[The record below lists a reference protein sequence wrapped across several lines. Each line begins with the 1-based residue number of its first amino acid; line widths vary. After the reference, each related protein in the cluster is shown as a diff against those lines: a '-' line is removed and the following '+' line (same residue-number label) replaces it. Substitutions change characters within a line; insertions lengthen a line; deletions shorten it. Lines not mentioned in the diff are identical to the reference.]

1 VLAPVCPKDGHR
13 RQQYDFRS
21 GATCAAAY
29 FRSLVRRHVRPAVHS
44 IRCSIKLKHIK
55 LITFGSIRRCRLTH
69 IHCICCILQS
79 YNNYIINCS
88 HLMESP
94 REYTLHSGT
103 VWIMSLLFSV
113 VCAGVI
119 ILSRKTCLAIRLEFF
134 FFFLRRLLNN
144 YFSVG
149 AQSRGTVSLG
159 EQCHLTGL
167 ILKGIFKQIF
177 VRCLPSLSLPLSCM
191 FGLRLH
197 KVLLYRESKMYCRSA
212 PGVRCKKGNENNRSN
227 ENLTMPANT

>member
-1 VLAPVCPKDGHR
+1 MLSPDGISERVYLAFGYGVD
-13 RQQYDFRS
+13 
-21 GATCAAAY
+21 
-29 FRSLVRRHVRPAVHS
+29 HVA
-44 IRCSIKLKHIK
+44 
-55 LITFGSIRRCRLTH
+55 LIQ
-69 IHCICCILQS
+69 CCLCGRDYSFAQD
-79 YNNYIINCS
+79 
-88 HLMESP
+88 
-94 REYTLHSGT
+94 
-103 VWIMSLLFSV
+103 
-113 VCAGVI
+113 
-119 ILSRKTCLAIRLEFF
+119 LSRNPPWV

-159 EQCHLTGL
+159 EQSHLTGL
-167 ILKGIFKQIF
+167 ILKGIFTQIF
-177 VRCLPSLSLPLSCM
+177 VRCLPSFSLPLSMSPLFLSLPLSCM